1 MSVYANGQW
10 LAIAG
15 VYGGTVDEEETEEEG
30 DGE

>member
-1 MSVYANGQW
+1 MSVYANDQW

-15 VYGGTVDEEETEEEG
+15 VYGGTVDEEDEEG